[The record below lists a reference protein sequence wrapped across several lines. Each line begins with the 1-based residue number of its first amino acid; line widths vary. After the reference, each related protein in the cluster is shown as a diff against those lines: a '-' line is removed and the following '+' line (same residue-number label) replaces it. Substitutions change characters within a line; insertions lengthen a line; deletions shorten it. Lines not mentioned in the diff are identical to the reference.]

1 MTDDDG
7 IHLAVVYPQPI
18 DRVWRALTTSEALAA
33 WLMPNDFVP
42 EVGHRFTFQTSPQV
56 GWSGVVAC
64 EVTELDPPRRVAYT
78 WRGGPELPPTLVS
91 FTLEPLGDG
100 TRLRLDH
107 TGFAAGGPAALTVRD
122 ILASGW
128 DSKLLREQLLAYLS
142 QMTDQ

>member
-7 IHLAVVYPQPI
+7 IHLEVVYPQPI

-42 EVGHRFTFQTSPQV
+42 EVGHRFTFRTNPQE

-64 EVTELDPPRRVAYT
+64 EVTELDPPRRIAYT

-91 FTLEPLGDG
+91 FSLDPLERG

-128 DSKLLREQLLAYLS
+128 DSKLLREQLPAYL
-142 QMTDQ
+142 DQITEQ